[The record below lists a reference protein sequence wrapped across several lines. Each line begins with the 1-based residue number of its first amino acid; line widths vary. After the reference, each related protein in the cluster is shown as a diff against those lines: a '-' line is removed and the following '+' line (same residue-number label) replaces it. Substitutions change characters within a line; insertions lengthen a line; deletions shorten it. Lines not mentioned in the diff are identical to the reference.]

1 MLPYIPESCRFLEGF
16 RFAEESHRLWRSLE
30 SSSHAR
36 ADRSC
41 PAPPQNLPLVACEEN
56 PPCRSCR
63 PPPQDRLAG
72 QTHRGAP
79 DLVHDPAAG
88 YERGLPLPAR
98 KSQVPLRSLLAP
110 EEHYRVGRGLTMEP
124 VALHEDPRL
133 RDRAAQR
140 NGGVQLPKP
149 VLGSFH
155 SPGNRLISSAGR
167 EMEDDDQ
174 RKERFPLACQGPALR
189 DAALAPGTH
198 DAPPHRGLPH
208 FPWPRPRPCLP
219 GWRPGS
225 GALAL
230 GSAREATGRGCLE
243 AS

>member
-98 KSQVPLRSLLAP
+98 KPQVPLRSLLAP
-110 EEHYRVGRGLTMEP
+110 EGSRQDNSFKLTSSCMPATLTAPKPERGPQAPHGIPPLQSGDHLSAREFI
-124 VALHEDPRL
+124 L
-133 RDRAAQR
+133 RDR
-140 NGGVQLPKP
+140 
-149 VLGSFH
+149 VLSIF
-155 SPGNRLISSAGR
+155 
-167 EMEDDDQ
+167 
-174 RKERFPLACQGPALR
+174 
-189 DAALAPGTH
+189 
-198 DAPPHRGLPH
+198 
-208 FPWPRPRPCLP
+208 
-219 GWRPGS
+219 
-225 GALAL
+225 AL
-230 GSAREATGRGCLE
+230 G
-243 AS
+243 